1 MPYLKNIVR
10 EVLRLYPPR
19 MSTANAEA
27 YVSNMP
33 AVGFNVRTA
42 IEDTSLPVGSGSS
55 GSAPV
60 GILKGTQII
69 YSVIG
74 MQRRNDIFGADATV
88 FRPER
93 WESWSPSKWEYAPF
107 NHGPRVCLG
116 QSFAISHMRY
126 ALCRI
131 FQKYETISLA
141 RPETEQKAMRL
152 ELNIKPASPVIC
164 TFRPSGVI
172 AKQ

>member
-1 MPYLKNIVR
+1 M
-10 EVLRLYPPR
+10 
-19 MSTANAEA
+19 
-27 YVSNMP
+27 
-33 AVGFNVRTA
+33 
-42 IEDTSLPVGSGSS
+42 EDTALPVGSGSD
-55 GSAPV
+55 GSEPV
-60 GILKGTQII
+60 GILKGTQIV

-74 MQRRNDIFGADATV
+74 LQRRTDIVGADASI

-93 WESWSPSKWEYAPF
+93 WEDWSPSKWEYVPF

-131 FQKYETISLA
+131 FQEYAAISLA
-141 RPETEQKAMRL
+141 VPEVGEKGLRL

-164 TFRPSGVI
+164 TFQPCGVPG
-172 AKQ
+172 K